1 MAVNVLVIAFILFV
15 LFRPDGL
22 AMNELRKLRKG
33 SLDREKISAAW
44 PALAQGTRLVEGSPE
59 RVVVEF
65 SDYQCPYCKQA
76 HQVLDSVVREVGGT
90 LVYRHMPLTLIHPEA
105 EGAARAA
112 ICAERQGRFRE
123 MHDHLFET
131 DRWQRDPDWAREA
144 LAAGVADTASFRA
157 CLSDPAVARRIGED
171 RKLAERLGIKVTPSF
186 AGPGGIH
193 TGVPTAAD
201 LEDILR

>member
-1 MAVNVLVIAFILFV
+1 MKRTSWSERLNMAVNVLVIAFILFV

-123 MHDHLFET
+123 MHDHRMRRL
-131 DRWQRDPDWAREA
+131 
-144 LAAGVADTASFRA
+144 LAAGFNPDQ
-157 CLSDPAVARRIGED
+157 
-171 RKLAERLGIKVTPSF
+171 AEEISELHTPNF
-186 AGPGGIH
+186 M
-193 TGVPTAAD
+193 
-201 LEDILR
+201 